1 MSEGSNTIT
10 LRLPK
15 LNWQMVA
22 LILIAVVA
30 GFQTFQLAR
39 LKGAVSVRPAVA
51 APGAAAPVPA
61 AGGLEGMV
69 GGC

>member
-1 MSEGSNTIT
+1 MPDTIT

-15 LNWQMVA
+15 LNWQMIA

-39 LKGAVSVRPAVA
+39 LRSAVSVRPASA
-51 APGAAAPVPA
+51 APAASAPAPA

-69 GGC
+69 GGG